1 VQYQTRERAPT
12 TIRVARMLL
21 QESGTYNPM
30 YTRPYQTHLAP
41 DVLDNVLRRVD
52 QAGSGGISGA
62 TLAGVASS
70 MVAPSATPT
79 GEISIPMGWSDRRIR
94 FLMEVHVTVATGAE
108 MIYYFQGYTSHLG
121 VDAHGN
127 IDPQMQFII
136 NSYMRVN
143 RAMRYNSYSQAV
155 MQDVVT
161 ESAHIVD
168 GMLVNQTMGGEIF
181 CMRPND
187 LFAGIQSAYI
197 ESAYQNFSGNT
208 LRDTRYRMSNES
220 MRSNRSNNIAGNY
233 LASVVDT
240 YKNAQ
245 QLAEFGQGTQDIY
258 ARSQSMSVEAS
269 PYENPFIRA
278 ISNARGQNCVTSF
291 DIAVLRRI
299 DPNVEN
305 VTNYLRMG
313 HTELAQVHQAG
324 QTAFWS
330 GSDATTLAATILSN
344 GVPAVMMDL
353 MISKIFFR
361 STNNDAGGKV
371 STIIIDGKS
380 LTSLD
385 MSQNFELFKVRLE
398 KEILFDLTY
407 GNQVLYQL
415 EMSVDLFGE
424 TRITIQLDNDSAVTY
439 TTPSFCDSLLTPI
452 ITNNRQ
458 NFEGVTNDFETLMNS
473 LNIDKTM
480 AINTMV

>member
-1 VQYQTRERAPT
+1 MQYQTRERAPT

-52 QAGSGGISGA
+52 QAGSAGITGVM
-62 TLAGVASS
+62 LAGVASS

-94 FLMEVHVTVATGAE
+94 FLLEVHVTVATGSQ
-108 MIYYFQGYTSHLG
+108 MIYFFQGYTTHLG
-121 VDAHGN
+121 INANGD

-143 RAMRYNSYSQAV
+143 RALKYNGYGQGI

-168 GMLVNQTMGGEIF
+168 GMLVSQAVGNELY

-197 ESAYQNFSGNT
+197 ESAYKNYSGNV
-208 LRDTRYRMSNES
+208 LRDTRYRMSGES
-220 MRSNRSNNIAGNY
+220 VRSNRANNVPGNY
-233 LASVVDT
+233 IASVVDT

-245 QLAEFGQGTQDIY
+245 QMSEFGQGNQDIY
-258 ARSQSMSVEAS
+258 ARSQGMSSEAS

-278 ISNARGQNCVTSF
+278 ISNIRGQNCVTSF
-291 DIAVLRRI
+291 DIATLRQL

-313 HTELAQVHQAG
+313 HTELAQVHQTG
-324 QTAFWS
+324 QTSYWS
-330 GSDATTLAATILSN
+330 GSDASTLAATILSN
-344 GVPAVMMDL
+344 GVPATMMDL
-353 MISKIFFR
+353 MISKIYFR
-361 STNNDAGGKV
+361 STNNDIGGKV
-371 STIIIDGKS
+371 NTIIIDGKS
-380 LTSLD
+380 LTNMD

-407 GNQVLYQL
+407 GNQTLFQL

-424 TRITIQLDNDSAVTY
+424 TRITIQLDSDAAITY
-439 TTPSFCDSLLTPI
+439 MTPSFCDSLLSPI
-452 ITNNRQ
+452 ITNNRD

-473 LNIDKTM
+473 LNIEKTM
-480 AINTMV
+480 AFNTLV

>member
-1 VQYQTRERAPT
+1 MQYQTRDRAPS
-12 TIRVARMLL
+12 TIRIGKMLL

-30 YTRPYQTHLAP
+30 FARPYQTHLAP

-52 QAGSGGISGA
+52 QAGSSGITGA

-94 FLMEVHVTVATGAE
+94 FLIEVHVTVATGAE
-108 MIYYFQGYTSHLG
+108 MIYYFQGFTSHLG

-136 NSYMRVN
+136 NSYVRVN
-143 RAMRYNSYSQAV
+143 RAMRYNSFGQAV
-155 MQDVVT
+155 IQDVVT

-168 GMLVNQTMGGEIF
+168 GMLVNQAVGNEIY

-187 LFAGIQSAYI
+187 IFAGIQSAYI
-197 ESAYQNFSGNT
+197 ESAYKNHTNNV
-208 LRDTRYRMSNES
+208 LRDTRYRMTNES

-240 YKNAQ
+240 YKTAQ
-245 QLAEFGQGTQDIY
+245 QLAEFGQGNQDIY
-258 ARSQSMSVEAS
+258 ARGQSMSVEAT

-278 ISNARGQNCVTSF
+278 ISNIRGMACVTTF
-291 DIAVLRRI
+291 THGVLKQI
-299 DPNVEN
+299 DPNVDN

-313 HTELAQVHQAG
+313 HTELAQVHHTG
-324 QTAFWS
+324 QTAFWN
-330 GSDATTLAATILSN
+330 GSDSETLAATILSN
-344 GVPAVMMDL
+344 GVPATMMDL
-353 MISKIFFR
+353 MISKIYFR
-361 STNNDAGGKV
+361 STNNDIGGKV
-371 STIIIDGKS
+371 STVIIDGKS
-380 LTSLD
+380 LTNMD
-385 MSQNFELFKVRLE
+385 MSQNFELFKQRLE

-424 TRITIQLDNDSAVTY
+424 TRITIQLNSDAAMTF

-452 ITNNRQ
+452 ITSSRDT
-458 NFEGVTNDFETLMNS
+458 FDGLTNDFETLMNS
-473 LNIDKTM
+473 LNIDKTL
-480 AINTMV
+480 AFNPLV